1 MQISEYQEN
10 FYNKTINLKKIILII
25 SIFIFVILSILVA
38 NNSFYDY
45 FNGMLIIESDKK
57 ISTLVIINDLEK
69 ILNNNKIIINN
80 VNYSYSI
87 EKIDDDNFING
98 DDVFKKVYLKIND
111 SEIFNVENIYLNYSI
126 IIKKNTIFNY
136 IKESIIGGSNDW
148 VISWKSKKN

>member
-126 IIKKNTIFNY
+126 IIKKNTILN
-136 IKESIIGGSNDW
+136 IKICDIMG
-148 VISWKSKKN
+148 KFTR

>member
-136 IKESIIGGSNDW
+136 IKESIIGGSND
-148 VISWKSKKN
+148 

>member
-80 VNYSYSI
+80 VNYAYSI

>member
-80 VNYSYSI
+80 VNYSYII

-111 SEIFNVENIYLNYSI
+111 SEVFNLENIYLNYSI

-136 IKESIIGGSNDW
+136 IKESIIGGSND
-148 VISWKSKKN
+148 